1 MQDFKALI
9 RHVVRE
15 EVDKEN
21 KVVRFVHE
29 IYEGDDAE
37 YPVVIHI
44 FTGKTREEAKGYF
57 DSHMKTDAFMAGM
70 ENDGKWE
77 DIEGHVKKKWQ

>member
-15 EVDKEN
+15 EVDKET
-21 KVVRFVHE
+21 KLVHFVHE
-29 IYEGDDAE
+29 IYEGDGT
-37 YPVVIHI
+37 YPVVTHT

-57 DSHMKTDAFMAGM
+57 ESHMKTDEFMADM
-70 ENDGKWE
+70 ENDGKWK
-77 DIEGHVKKKWQ
+77 DIEGHVKKSWK